1 MKAIILPMGPGRHA
15 AKMGLIL
22 GGYLSLIHMMW
33 MYSPSIPILWLPY
46 LLGLLFTP
54 VVAYFLGRRF
64 RDFFPEE
71 APYPFVIAWAH
82 GVQMFLFAG
91 IILLLPNYFYFT
103 SALPQ
108 QIPAMEQ
115 MLEQVYRN
123 TPEAKP
129 LLHQVYGGNPIDLF
143 YAVTSRDKL
152 WGNLWSGFS
161 MTVFL
166 GSIISVVN
174 ALILRRSARTST
186 TNNQRSA

>member
-1 MKAIILPMGPGRHA
+1 MKTIILPMSPARHA
-15 AKMGLIL
+15 AKMGLTL
-22 GGYLSLIHMMW
+22 GGYLSLVHMMW
-33 MYSPSIPILWLPY
+33 MYSPSIPILALPY
-46 LLGLLFTP
+46 LVGLLFTP

-71 APYPFVIAWAH
+71 APYPFVIAWSH

-103 SALPQ
+103 SALPA
-108 QIPAMEQ
+108 QIPAIEA
-115 MLEQVYRN
+115 MLEQIYR
-123 TPEAKP
+123 TSPESKA
-129 LLHQVYGGNPIDLF
+129 LLQQVYGSNPIDF
-143 YAVTSRDKL
+143 IYAITSRDKL

-161 MTVFL
+161 TTVFL